1 MIPNVT
7 SRYPLW
13 EGNETDMESARINSQ
28 EGKSAEE
35 LGIVLPY
42 STIKPLIVAFGLI
55 VMFCG
60 LITTHV
66 LIFAGAAILVGSLYS
81 WLCSPLEPEHH

>member
-1 MIPNVT
+1 MVT

-13 EGNETDMESARINSQ
+13 EGGEADAESARINSQ

-42 STIKPLIVAFGLI
+42 STIKPLIVALGLI
-55 VMFCG
+55 VMFSG
-60 LITTHV
+60 LMITHA
-66 LIFAGAAILVGSLYS
+66 LIFIGAAILVGSLYG
-81 WLCSPLEPEHH
+81 WLLSPLEPEHH